1 MEDRTITGQESLE
14 LIARMIQNTQRRFER
29 YAGMPFVIWGYS
41 AVLVSVAVWLLVTR
55 TGNPDWNFV
64 WFDIVPL
71 GAAGMFITRKSR
83 EKTVTTY
90 TDQLVGYIWKGV
102 GFTAVLVSIASM
114 FGLVTQ
120 ILFIE
125 ALLINTGTAVTGM
138 AIKLK
143 YVAVMGFVGIVL
155 SFALPFFNRSW
166 YQILVF
172 ALIVAVTMVVPG
184 HIMNAQGRKLNSKDS

>member
-1 MEDRTITGQESLE
+1 MEERQITGQESLE
-14 LIARMIQNTQRRFER
+14 LIARMLRNTQRRFER
-29 YAGMPFVIWGYS
+29 YAGMPFIVWGYATV
-41 AVLVSVAVWLLVTR
+41 AVSIAVWLMVTR
-55 TGNPDWNFV
+55 TGNADWNFL
-64 WFDIVPL
+64 WFGIIPL
-71 GAAGMFITRKSR
+71 GAAGMFLARRRS

-90 TDQLVGYIWKGV
+90 TDEVVGYIWKGV
-102 GFTAVLVSIASM
+102 GFTAVLVSLASI
-114 FGLVTQ
+114 FGMVSQ

-155 SFALPFFNRSW
+155 SFALPFFNASW
-166 YQILVF
+166 DQILVF

-184 HIMNAQGRKLNSKDS
+184 HIMNAQGRKLNAQNS